1 MFIPGF
7 EEIGQLHAHAHNIYA
22 CATHTHSHLH
32 SQHDNPVNL
41 LSFPNKGKWSDE
53 IDVL

>member
-7 EEIGQLHAHAHNIYA
+7 EEIGQLHAHAHNIYV
-22 CATHTHSHLH
+22 CATHT
-32 SQHDNPVNL
+32 QHDNPVSL